1 MSGLL
6 SYGKNYFPPNARL
19 CLTPCQEDRLARG
32 CARRLT
38 ALTGRLQR
46 PGPWVHP
53 MPCSSKEMPAGLAR
67 GCAQRPA
74 AQRRRLQAWP
84 MGAPRASLLQGDARR
99 PGPWVCPGPRCSK
112 KTLRALTSWCV
123 SSSSPS

>member
-67 GCAQRPA
+67 GCARRPA
-74 AQRRRLQAWP
+74 AQRRCLQAWP
-84 MGAPRASLLQGDARR
+84 VGAPRASLL
-99 PGPWVCPGPRCSK
+99 
-112 KTLRALTSWCV
+112 
-123 SSSSPS
+123 